1 FGVYP
6 VVSLRQAREL
16 SLEARRQL
24 HSGVDPGAAKKL
36 AKIQAV
42 SEAVNTLE
50 ACARDWMKHQSAR
63 WAEVTTQRIASSFEL
78 NIFPSLGARPIASIR
93 PGEIRGAVQVIE
105 VRGAGDQASRVL
117 QRVKSVFRWALTHG
131 RLESNPMVD
140 LVVAEILRPREAVH
154 RAALP
159 EKELPRFLKQLNQY
173 DGDPHT
179 VHALKLLMLTA
190 VRPGE
195 VRGARWAEVDFELAL
210 WTIPAERMKMGVEH
224 KVPLSIQAVAVLD
237 DMKSL
242 SGSGEL
248 IFPSPVYPS
257 KPLSENT
264 FNSALARMGYKN
276 IATAHGFRA
285 LFSTMANEAGWNADA
300 IERQLAHKELNVVRA
315 AYHRATYLPERVKL
329 MKWWADRLDT
339 AGLSAVR

>member
-1 FGVYP
+1 
-6 VVSLRQAREL
+6 
-16 SLEARRQL
+16 
-24 HSGVDPGAAKKL
+24 
-36 AKIQAV
+36 
-42 SEAVNTLE
+42 
-50 ACARDWMKHQSAR
+50 
-63 WAEVTTQRIASSFEL
+63 
-78 NIFPSLGARPIASIR
+78 
-93 PGEIRGAVQVIE
+93 
-105 VRGAGDQASRVL
+105 
-117 QRVKSVFRWALTHG
+117 
-131 RLESNPMVD
+131 MVD